1 MQMQNRYD
9 NMIYNRCGRSGLKL
23 PAVSLGLW
31 HNFGGIDT
39 LENGRSIILRAFD
52 LGITHF
58 DLANNYGPPPGS
70 AEKNFGQILHEDL
83 RSYRDEL
90 IISTKAGYYMWPG
103 PYGEWGSRKYLIA
116 SLDQSLKRMGLE
128 YVDIFYHHRP
138 DPHTPLEETMG
149 ALEQIIRQGK
159 ALYIGLSNYT
169 PEQTQ
174 QALNIL
180 STLGCPCLIHQPS
193 YSMYNRWIEKGLLET
208 LSSLGIG
215 CIAFSPLAQGLLTSR
230 YLEGIP
236 EGSRAAKAH
245 GFLKSDDITQD
256 KISRSKRL
264 NVIAQERGQSLAQM
278 ALAWILRH
286 PVMTSV
292 LIGAS
297 SLNQLEENAAVI
309 ENLSFTENEL
319 ARIEE
324 ILS

>member
-1 MQMQNRYD
+1 
-9 NMIYNRCGRSGLKL
+9 
-23 PAVSLGLW
+23 
-31 HNFGGIDT
+31 
-39 LENGRSIILRAFD
+39 
-52 LGITHF
+52 
-58 DLANNYGPPPGS
+58 
-70 AEKNFGQILHEDL
+70 
-83 RSYRDEL
+83 
-90 IISTKAGYYMWPG
+90 
-103 PYGEWGSRKYLIA
+103 
-116 SLDQSLKRMGLE
+116 
-128 YVDIFYHHRP
+128 
-138 DPHTPLEETMG
+138 
-149 ALEQIIRQGK
+149 
-159 ALYIGLSNYT
+159 
-169 PEQTQ
+169 
-174 QALNIL
+174 
-180 STLGCPCLIHQPS
+180 
-193 YSMYNRWIEKGLLET
+193 MYNRWIEKGMLET

-215 CIAFSPLAQGLLTSR
+215 CIAFSPLAQGLLTNR

-324 ILS
+324 ILT